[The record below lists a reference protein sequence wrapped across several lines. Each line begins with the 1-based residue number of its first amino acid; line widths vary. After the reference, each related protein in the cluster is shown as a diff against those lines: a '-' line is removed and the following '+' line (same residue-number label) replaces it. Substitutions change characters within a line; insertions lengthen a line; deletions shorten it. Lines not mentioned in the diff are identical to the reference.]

1 MRQRLCTT
9 AIGTRQSLHRT
20 RSSDVRGQAAPV
32 KDRRD
37 LRPLTLSSHHMQVSV
52 LKIYTLGAAVAP
64 PQGEP
69 GRARAPSGTR
79 GKAEAPLGRGRP
91 ARDAVAE
98 PHRPGH
104 WSATLAFVRHSA
116 SRGWARL
123 ASSASRR
130 QSPTR
135 SITRSASACATC
147 RSHWI
152 NCSGEPG
159 APPQDQVHWRLL
171 PTEPARSV

>member
-1 MRQRLCTT
+1 
-9 AIGTRQSLHRT
+9 
-20 RSSDVRGQAAPV
+20 
-32 KDRRD
+32 
-37 LRPLTLSSHHMQVSV
+37 MQVSV

-116 SRGWARL
+116 SRGCEIGIVGVAAAIAKIYHAIGKRVRDL
-123 ASSASRR
+123 
-130 QSPTR
+130 P
-135 SITRSASACATC
+135 ITLDKLQR
-147 RSHWI
+147 
-152 NCSGEPG
+152 
-159 APPQDQVHWRLL
+159 
-171 PTEPARSV
+171 

>member
-1 MRQRLCTT
+1 MRQRLCNDCDWH
-9 AIGTRQSLHRT
+9 L
-20 RSSDVRGQAAPV
+20 AAESASGKVFRWSGPSGPV
-32 KDRRD
+32 KGRRD
-37 LRPLTLSSHHMQVSV
+37 LRPLTPLSSHHMQVSL

-116 SRGWARL
+116 SRGWARFGIVGVAAAIANAIYHAIGKRVRDL
-123 ASSASRR
+123 
-130 QSPTR
+130 P
-135 SITRSASACATC
+135 ITLDKLQR
-147 RSHWI
+147 
-152 NCSGEPG
+152 
-159 APPQDQVHWRLL
+159 
-171 PTEPARSV
+171 